1 MHHSL
6 PASAAANFMIVE
18 PQHSKKIELLVA
30 AAATANTAAKVIM
43 PDAHTTT
50 SAVLFRS
57 KAYVLLADM
66 LV

>member
-1 MHHSL
+1 
-6 PASAAANFMIVE
+6 MIVE
-18 PQHSKKIELLVA
+18 PQHSNKIELLVA